1 MPSKPFK
8 EDLPID
14 ATDTTRPTL
23 GIRQPALWLVGGSV
37 RAAAIDAARGGYPV
51 VASDHFG
58 DADLLAACDR
68 WLPIGPPGEWP
79 LAIDDPDA
87 TVVPTGGFQWPD
99 ETDKDE
105 TDKDAASEDA
115 SSADRADAS
124 APAAGEHRGL
134 IAFPP
139 RKTFDAICDPAMLRA
154 ITDRCGIGFP
164 VTLGDRDA
172 NDFRPPRR
180 SDWLVKPLRGTGGI
194 GIRRWRNADA
204 ESSAGEVSS
213 DECLQQ
219 RIPGRPIGI
228 NYFSRLR
235 DGVRHTVC
243 LGTFAGLT
251 NRKNSA
257 HPWLYGGSIGPMSDH
272 DAPPSLALSS
282 RDRTKI
288 MRLGETIANEFD
300 LVGLFNVDLIRR
312 ADGTLVMLEINPRY
326 SASME
331 LLTDVRFNGDNQ
343 RHRGDTESAGR
354 HGGPSLID
362 WHVAAYQERAGLI
375 DTAQADRRTRWGQPD
390 CEPRSSTFPCGAFSQ
405 TLACKRIIYA
415 HRPMSVDLPPD
426 RLARRVA
433 DLTEPFSLAATFHDL
448 PSTAD
453 RIEAGFPA
461 LTVIVRGDGCGDPPS
476 VGRLITQSHRI
487 AARLRSAL
495 RVD

>member
-1 MPSKPFK
+1 MPTKPII

-23 GIRQPALWLVGGSV
+23 GIRQPAIWIIGGSV
-37 RAAAIDAARGGYPV
+37 RAAAIDAARGGYKV

-68 WLPIGPPGEWP
+68 WLPIKQAGHWP

-99 ETDKDE
+99 GTGE
-105 TDKDAASEDA
+105 DAASA
-115 SSADRADAS
+115 GRADAP
-124 APAAGEHRGL
+124 APPAGGHRGL

-139 RKTFDAICDPAMLRA
+139 RKTFDAIRDPAMLRA
-154 ITDRCGIGFP
+154 IAERCGIGFP
-164 VTLGDRDA
+164 VTLGEQDA
-172 NDFRPPRR
+172 KDFRPPPG
-180 SDWLVKPLRGTGGI
+180 SDWLVKPLNGTGGI
-194 GIRRWRNADA
+194 GIRRWRNAGA
-204 ESSAGEVSS
+204 ESSAGEISPE
-213 DECLQQ
+213 ECLQQ
-219 RIPGRPIGI
+219 RIAGHPIGI
-228 NYFSRLR
+228 NFFSRLR
-235 DGVRHTVC
+235 DGVRHTVW
-243 LGTFAGLT
+243 LGTFVGLT

-272 DAPPSLALSS
+272 DWPPSLALSPCE
-282 RDRTKI
+282 RPKI
-288 MRLGETIANEFD
+288 MRLGETIANRFD

-312 ADGTLVMLEINPRY
+312 ADGTPVMLEINPRY

-331 LLTDVRFNGDNQ
+331 LLTDGHFFAGST
-343 RHRGDTESAGR
+343 RHRGDAESTPGMAGAGR

-375 DTAQADRRTRWGQPD
+375 DTAQADRRMPSGQPE
-390 CEPRSSTFPCGAFSQ
+390 CEPRKSTSPRGAFSGA
-405 TLACKRIIYA
+405 LACKRIIYA

-461 LTVIVRGDGCGDPPS
+461 LTVIVRGDGSGDPPS
-476 VGRLITQSHRI
+476 VGQLITQSHRI
-487 AARLRSAL
+487 AARLRRAL

>member
-1 MPSKPFK
+1 MPSKPIK
-8 EDLPID
+8 QDLPID
-14 ATDTTRPTL
+14 ASDPTTPTL
-23 GIRQPALWLVGGSV
+23 GIRQPALWLIGGSV

-58 DADLLAACDR
+58 DADLLAACER
-68 WLPIGPPGEWP
+68 WLPIGQPGAWP

-99 ETDKDE
+99 ENAAGE
-105 TDKDAASEDA
+105 DAAGEHN
-115 SSADRADAS
+115 ADAS
-124 APAAGEHRGL
+124 APAAGKHRGL

-139 RKTFDAICDPAMLRA
+139 RKTFDAMGDPARLRA
-154 ITDRCGIGFP
+154 IADRCGIGFP
-164 VTLGDRDA
+164 VTLGERDSR
-172 NDFRPPRR
+172 DFRPPPG
-180 SDWLVKPLRGTGGI
+180 SEWLVKPIRGTGGI
-194 GIRRWRNADA
+194 GIRRWRSADA
-204 ESSAGEVSS
+204 ESSADAICP
-213 DECLQQ
+213 DERLQQ

-235 DGVRHTVC
+235 DGVRHTVL

-257 HPWLYGGSIGPMSDH
+257 HRWLYGGSIGPLSDR
-272 DAPPSLALSS
+272 DRPPSLLLSPS
-282 RDRTKI
+282 ERPNT
-288 MRLGETIANEFD
+288 MRLGETIADEFD

-331 LLTDVRFNGDNQ
+331 LLTDGRFDSDTACD
-343 RHRGDTESAGR
+343 RGDTESAGR
-354 HGGPSLID
+354 LGWPSLID

-375 DTAQADRRTRWGQPD
+375 DTAQADRRTRWGQPE
-390 CEPRSSTFPCGAFSQ
+390 CEPRSSTFPREVLNQ
-405 TLACKRIIYA
+405 KPACKRIIYA
-415 HRPMSVDLPPD
+415 HRPMSVNMPPD
-426 RLARRVA
+426 RLIRRVA

-448 PSTAD
+448 PATD
-453 RIEAGFPA
+453 QRIDAGFPA
-461 LTVIVRGDGCGDPPS
+461 LTVIVRGVGSGDPAS

-487 AARLRSAL
+487 AARLRRAL

>member
-1 MPSKPFK
+1 MPSKPIK
-8 EDLPID
+8 EDLPND
-14 ATDTTRPTL
+14 DTAPRRPIL
-23 GIRQPALWLVGGSV
+23 GIRTPSLWIIGGSV
-37 RAAAIDAARGGYPV
+37 RAAAIDAARGGYKV

-68 WLPIGPPGEWP
+68 WLPIKQAGHWP
-79 LAIDDPDA
+79 QAIDAPDA

-99 ETDKDE
+99 ETGEDTANAGK
-105 TDKDAASEDA
+105 ADA
-115 SSADRADAS
+115 SSLT
-124 APAAGEHRGL
+124 AGGHRGL

-139 RKTFDAICDPAMLRA
+139 RETFDAIRDPAILRA
-154 ITDRCGIGFP
+154 IAERCGVGFP
-164 VTLGDRDA
+164 VTLAARDTDA
-172 NDFRPPRR
+172 FRPPPG

-204 ESSAGEVSS
+204 ESSAGTISP

-219 RIPGRPIGI
+219 RILGRPIGV
-228 NYFSRLR
+228 NFFSRLR
-235 DGVRHTVC
+235 DGVRHTVW
-243 LGTFAGLT
+243 LGTFAGLI

-257 HPWLYGGSIGPMSDH
+257 HPWLYGGSIGPLSDH
-272 DAPPSLALSS
+272 AWPPSLALSP
-282 RDRTKI
+282 RERAKI
-288 MRLGETIANEFD
+288 TRLGETIADEFD

-312 ADGTLVMLEINPRY
+312 TDGTPVMLEINPRY

-331 LLTDVRFNGDNQ
+331 LLTDGHFFGGSTRHPGDA
-343 RHRGDTESAGR
+343 ESMSGMAGAGR

-362 WHVAAYQERAGLI
+362 WHVGAYQERAGLI
-375 DTAQADRRTRWGQPD
+375 DTAQADRRMPSGQPE
-390 CEPRSSTFPCGAFSQ
+390 CEPRSSTSPRGAFSGA
-405 TLACKRIIYA
+405 LACKRIIYA

-426 RLARRVA
+426 RLVRRVA

-461 LTVIVRGDGCGDPPS
+461 LTVIVRGDGSGDPPS
-476 VGRLITQSHRI
+476 VGQLITQSHRI
-487 AARLRSAL
+487 AARLRRAL